1 MTMTNTHFPLSYGLP
16 EPDMEKEVA
25 SSSDSDAAK
34 PSHDD
39 DVWRQ
44 CACGSGEPVAHCDQ
58 WRYCG

>member
-1 MTMTNTHFPLSYGLP
+1 MTNTPSPLSYGFP

-25 SSSDSDAAK
+25 SDATK
-34 PSHDD
+34 PAHD
-39 DVWRQ
+39 DVWRP